1 MNNKPIFLFVL
12 AWSTRLL
19 IDVSGSIIEESAET
33 LSLSTI
39 GDITLMF
46 AILRGGLVSLEN
58 MKTNEFY

>member
-46 AILRGGLVSLEN
+46 AILRGGLVSLEK